1 MADAIYA
8 SSPIM
13 LDGTGQRIATALEAY
28 NGTLETRLT
37 AAEGTLASVKEGL
50 DSITGALAPTEATG
64 TASRSYGVG
73 DCFIDANQS
82 LCRVTQEV
90 EYGASLVSGTNYSP
104 VGTGGLSS
112 LTGAPTYIYAAK
124 PEESAVKAAHPVPCF
139 VFVAADSSLYV
150 VQ

>member
-1 MADAIYA
+1 MATTYTPTAWADGSDGGTAI
-8 SSPIM
+8 
-13 LDGTGQRIATALEAY
+13 
-28 NGTLETRLT
+28 T
-37 AAEGTLASVKEGL
+37 AARLNNIENGIGNAEDDIAATQ
-50 DSITGALAPTEATG
+50 DALAPTEATG